1 MCLWS
6 GLLWCL
12 GLVSRYYWPC
22 EMSWRVFPLIFWM
35 SLWTIATISSS
46 NVGWNSPRMPPR
58 LSLQDY
64 FLLLI
69 NSFIHLGLIRCS
81 FLLESVMVICIFL
94 QICPLHLSCL
104 NTYKKWKWK
113 SLCLVWLFA
122 TPWTIQSMKFSRQGH
137 WSELPFP
144 SPGDLPTQGSNPGL
158 PHCRRILCHLRVSHT
173 AGGFFA
179 IWATRE
185 ALKYI

>member
-22 EMSWRVFPLIFWM
+22 EMSWWVFPLIFWM
-35 SLWTIATISSS
+35 SFWTIATISSS
-46 NVGWNSPRMPPR
+46 NVGWNSPGMPPR

-69 NSFIHLGLIRCS
+69 NSFTHLGLIRCS

-94 QICPLHLSCL
+94 QICPLHLGCL

-113 SLCLVWLFA
+113 PLCLVWLCNPMDYTVHEILQARILEWVAF
-122 TPWTIQSMKFSRQGH
+122 SFSRG
-137 WSELPFP
+137 
-144 SPGDLPTQGSNPGL
+144 SPNPGIKPRSPTLQADSL
-158 PHCRRILCHLRVSHT
+158 PSEPPGKPLNTYNC
-173 AGGFFA
+173 
-179 IWATRE
+179 
-185 ALKYI
+185 